1 MRVIE
6 TADEFSVQAY
16 SGTSGVLLAM
26 NVSPRRRKGLLGFAV
41 EKQEA
46 GEDWE
51 MLCGMLHFPQI
62 EVKPGAL
69 VPTDKGPIQK
79 FRWSDYR
86 VHAHRDYGY
95 RVHPVYGDW
104 RKPEIH
110 APIELKVHT
119 ASLA

>member
-1 MRVIE
+1 MRATK

-26 NVSPRRRKGLLGFAV
+26 NVSEKRRKGLLGFAL

-46 GEDWE
+46 GQDWE

-62 EVKPGAL
+62 EVKPGEL

-86 VHAHRDYGY
+86 VHADRDYGY
-95 RVHPVYGDW
+95 PVPPGSY
-104 RKPEIH
+104 P
-110 APIELKVHT
+110 PPQP
-119 ASLA
+119 